1 MARIE
6 FKDVTVRYGS
16 SERPRAVNDPSAA
29 GRAPAR
35 HGRTDAVHK
44 VSLAVA
50 DGRYC
55 CLLGPS
61 GCGKTSL
68 LRALAGFVPVAAGD
82 ILVDG
87 ERVNTVYPGDR
98 GLAMIFQNFALYPH
112 LTVRE
117 NFAFPLRAAKI
128 PEPQIP
134 AAVAKVAERLGMTDL
149 LDRYPRELSGGQQQR
164 VAIGRALVRTPRA
177 FLLDEP
183 LGNLDAKLKVSMRT
197 YLRQLHDELKAT
209 FIHVTHDQTEALALA
224 DLIVVMNAGR
234 IEQAGTP
241 QELYDRP
248 ATVFVAGFVGSPPM
262 NLIEGAIDEAAL
274 VSTFRSGGIEAD
286 VSGVPGARKGRG
298 RRLVLGVR
306 PEDLLV
312 GRDATRGIRA
322 RVAVVEFAGKECVLD
337 LAVNHHLI
345 RARVARESLGD
356 PVAPGADLALL
367 LPPDRLHLFDADS
380 GSRLD

>member
-1 MARIE
+1 
-6 FKDVTVRYGS
+6 
-16 SERPRAVNDPSAA
+16 
-29 GRAPAR
+29 
-35 HGRTDAVHK
+35 
-44 VSLAVA
+44 
-50 DGRYC
+50 C

-68 LRALAGFVPVAAGD
+68 LRALAGFVPVAAGEV
-82 ILVDG
+82 LVDG
-87 ERVNTVYPGDR
+87 QRVNAVYPGDR

-117 NFAFPLRAAKI
+117 NFAFPLRAAKTPEAEI
-128 PEPQIP
+128 PP
-134 AAVAKVAERLGMTDL
+134 AVAKVADRLGMTEL

-183 LGNLDAKLKVSMRT
+183 LGNLDAKLKVGMRT

-224 DLIVVMNAGR
+224 DLIVVMNGGQ
-234 IEQAGTP
+234 IEQTGSP

-262 NLIEGAIDEAAL
+262 NLLEGAIDEAAL
-274 VSTFRSGGIEAD
+274 APTFRSGPLEVAVTGLA
-286 VSGVPGARKGRG
+286 GARQGRG
-298 RRLVLGVR
+298 RRVILGGR

-312 GRDATRGIRA
+312 GRDAARGLRA
-322 RVAVVEFAGKECVLD
+322 RVVVVEFAGKECVLD
-337 LAVNHHLI
+337 LAVHHHLI
-345 RARVARESLGD
+345 RARVPRESLGD
-356 PVAPGADLALL
+356 PVAPGTDLALL
-367 LPPDRLHLFDADS
+367 LPPDRLHLFDAES